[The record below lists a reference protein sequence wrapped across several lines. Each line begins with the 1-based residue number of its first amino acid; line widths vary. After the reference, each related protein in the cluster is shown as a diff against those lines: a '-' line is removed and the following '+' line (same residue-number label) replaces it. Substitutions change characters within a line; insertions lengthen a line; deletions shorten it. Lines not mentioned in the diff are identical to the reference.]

1 VRGEVVVGTEDGAGE
16 PLYFDWAASAPLRDE
31 ARAVLVAHLDPKFG
45 NASSLHAPGRAARQ
59 ALTAARRAVAA
70 ALGAGRDDVIF
81 TGNGSEANLL
91 ALVGAARALPRD
103 RRHVVTTAIEHPSVL
118 EPLEA
123 LARDGEIELELLAVD
138 REGRIDPAALER
150 AVKPATGLVSV
161 QLANNEI
168 GTVEPVA
175 EIARRLRPRNVV
187 LHSDASQA
195 IRKTTVRFD
204 ELGVD
209 LLTASAH
216 KFGGPRGVGIVLK
229 RDGVALRSPL
239 SGGRQESGLRGGT
252 EDVAACTAAAAAATA
267 AVAEQPAL
275 AERLA
280 ALAAEFRTQ
289 LRSMWPAVTIYSP
302 EGSVVPGLV
311 NFALPGVRGDWLA
324 AALDR
329 VGVAVSHGAACA
341 SRAAV
346 PSHVLLAIGADA
358 PRGAVR
364 VSMGRTTT
372 RADLDSLLAR
382 LRRAASSVAHA

>member
-1 VRGEVVVGTEDGAGE
+1 VTAEVADGGA

-31 ARAVLVAHLDPKFG
+31 ARAVLIAHLDPKFG

-70 ALGAGRDDVIF
+70 ALGAARDDVVF

-91 ALVGAARALPRD
+91 ALVGAARALPPD
-103 RRHVVTTAIEHPSVL
+103 RRHVLTTPIEHPSVL
-118 EPLEA
+118 EPLES
-123 LARDGEIELELLAVD
+123 LARDGALELELLPVD
-138 REGRIDPAALER
+138 REGRVDPDAVER
-150 AVKPATGLVSV
+150 ACRPSTGLVSI

-168 GTVEPVA
+168 GTIEPVG

-195 IRKTTVRFD
+195 VGKVAVRFD

-216 KFGGPRGVGIVLK
+216 KFGGPRGVGILLK

-239 SGGRQESGLRGGT
+239 SSGRQESGLRGGT
-252 EDVAACTAAAAAATA
+252 EDVAACAAAAAACTA
-267 AVAEQPAL
+267 AVAEQPGL
-275 AERLA
+275 SDRLA
-280 ALAAEFRTQ
+280 LLAAE
-289 LRSMWPAVTIYSP
+289 LRARLRDGWADVTIYSP
-302 EGSVVPGLV
+302 ERWVVPGLV
-311 NFALPGVRGDWLA
+311 NFALPGVRGDWLV

-329 VGVAVSHGAACA
+329 AGVAVSHGAACA
-341 SRAAV
+341 SRAAL

-358 PRGAVR
+358 SSGAARGALR
-364 VSMGRTTT
+364 VSMGRATT
-372 RADLDSLLAR
+372 RDDLDSLLVR
-382 LRRAASSVAHA
+382 LRRAVSSVAHA

>member
-1 VRGEVVVGTEDGAGE
+1 VTADVADGGA

-31 ARAVLVAHLDPKFG
+31 ARAVLIAHLDPKFG

-59 ALTAARRAVAA
+59 ALTAARRAVAV
-70 ALGAGRDDVIF
+70 ALGAARDDVVF

-91 ALVGAARALPRD
+91 ALVGAARALPPG
-103 RRHVVTTAIEHPSVL
+103 RRHVLTTPIEHPSVL
-118 EPLEA
+118 EPLES
-123 LARDGEIELELLAVD
+123 LARDGALELELLPVD
-138 REGRIDPAALER
+138 REGRVEPDAVER
-150 AVKPATGLVSV
+150 ALRPSTGLVSI

-168 GTVEPVA
+168 GTIQPVG

-195 IRKTTVRFD
+195 VGKIAVRLD

-239 SGGRQESGLRGGT
+239 SSGRQESGLRGGT
-252 EDVAACTAAAAAATA
+252 EDVAACAAAAAACTA
-267 AVAEQPAL
+267 AVAEQPGL
-275 AERLA
+275 ADRLS
-280 ALAAEFRTQ
+280 ALAAE
-289 LRSMWPAVTIYSP
+289 LRARLRDGWADVTIYSP
-302 EGSVVPGLV
+302 ERWVVPGLV
-311 NFALPGVRGDWLA
+311 NFALPGVRGDWLV

-329 VGVAVSHGAACA
+329 AGVAVSHGAACS
-341 SRAAV
+341 SRAAL

-358 PRGAVR
+358 AAARGAVR
-364 VSMGRTTT
+364 VSMGRATT
-372 RADLDSLLAR
+372 RDDLDSLLAR
-382 LRRAASSVAHA
+382 LRRAVSNVAHA

>member
-1 VRGEVVVGTEDGAGE
+1 
-16 PLYFDWAASAPLRDE
+16 
-31 ARAVLVAHLDPKFG
+31 
-45 NASSLHAPGRAARQ
+45 
-59 ALTAARRAVAA
+59 
-70 ALGAGRDDVIF
+70 
-81 TGNGSEANLL
+81 
-91 ALVGAARALPRD
+91 
-103 RRHVVTTAIEHPSVL
+103 
-118 EPLEA
+118 
-123 LARDGEIELELLAVD
+123 
-138 REGRIDPAALER
+138 
-150 AVKPATGLVSV
+150 VKPATGLVSV

-195 IRKTTVRFD
+195 IGKTTVRFD

>member
-195 IRKTTVRFD
+195 IGKTTVRFD

-252 EDVAACTAAAAAATA
+252 EDVAVCTAAAAAATA